1 MRNKTEIK
9 NIPPENNYLL
19 SCSACFFTSS
29 SSISCTSS
37 IVVVSRRVLSSSIL
51 ALFFAKS
58 PLISLSESC
67 SKVFN
72 CTQIDAQSSFT
83 SLSVCCPTNDLHKS
97 LRAFFLSS
105 SSATVIISSFG
116 SAPSAC
122 LISQISDI
130 IICYLPP

>member
-37 IVVVSRRVLSSSIL
+37 IVVVSRRVFSSTIL
-51 ALFFAKS
+51 DLLFAKS

-67 SKVFN
+67 SKLNN
-72 CTQIDAQSSFT
+72 CTQIDAQSSFI
-83 SLSVCCPTNDLHKS
+83 S
-97 LRAFFLSS
+97 LRVSLPVGEFHNSLFLFFLSS
-105 SSATVIISSFG
+105 SSATVTISSFG
-116 SAPSAC
+116 SAQSAC
-122 LISQISDI
+122 LIRPISDI